1 LRINPESMHKPGELL
16 AVYGAAVDAGMLR
29 DSESMRLSFAASW
42 CEALRRWRLGK
53 VRNPA
58 GAIRWLLDR
67 PELLAVY
74 PTAASE
80 EKARSVLRRLVR

>member
-1 LRINPESMHKPGELL
+1 MHKPGELL

-58 GAIRWLLDR
+58 GTVRWLLDR